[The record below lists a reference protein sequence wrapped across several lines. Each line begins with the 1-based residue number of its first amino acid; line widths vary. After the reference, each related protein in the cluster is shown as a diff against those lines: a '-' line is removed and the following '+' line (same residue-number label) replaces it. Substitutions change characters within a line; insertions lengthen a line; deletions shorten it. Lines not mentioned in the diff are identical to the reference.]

1 MIFAHQPMQV
11 KMSDGT
17 TAHSVS
23 TVFKNGNKTIS
34 ISFDD
39 SCGRMS
45 QLRRTDLRLFIEQ
58 GKEEC
63 REVTHLVFF
72 TTITREALNN
82 IEANL
87 ENFQKAWEWLN
98 ESR

>member
-1 MIFAHQPMQV
+1 MSIFAHPPMAV
-11 KMSDGT
+11 DLGSGT
-17 TAHSVS
+17 TAHSVN

-63 REVTHLVFF
+63 REVTHRIFGDCKQVD
-72 TTITREALNN
+72 
-82 IEANL
+82 ANL

-98 ESR
+98 E